1 MAPAPALKEWDA
13 IIHALAAGEQI
24 VDLRNEEPPADRFW
38 WQPTY
43 VDQRRAL
50 VKPAYRHWVTT
61 EEPEGRS
68 FHVSAWADVVAVGQ
82 LTTPEHVAALDA
94 KSIWTPDYAASRLGW
109 KNGDPLTLLVVRVHR
124 LAEPA
129 PVTLAGGPRPS
140 TGWFD
145 VAGVP
150 ADPVSV
156 PGEPALSDVAFEG
169 RYNGVRDALAD
180 AGVALGAR

>member
-109 KNGDPLTLLVVRVHR
+109 KNGDPLTLLVVRVRR
-124 LAEPA
+124 LATPEP
-129 PVTLAGGPRPS
+129 
-140 TGWFD
+140 
-145 VAGVP
+145 VASRDELG
-150 ADPVSV
+150 ADPASV